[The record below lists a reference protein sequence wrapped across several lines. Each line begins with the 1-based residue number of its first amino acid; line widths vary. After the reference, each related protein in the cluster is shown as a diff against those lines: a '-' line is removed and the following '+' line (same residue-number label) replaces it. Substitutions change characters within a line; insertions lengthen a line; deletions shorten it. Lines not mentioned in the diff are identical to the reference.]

1 MLYAKPL
8 LIIAFAPLGIYPQ
21 DFTTDVRVVNLY
33 ATVRDAQGHTV
44 PNLTKDDFTLE
55 EDGRP
60 QTIRYF
66 SRETALPLTVGLLVD
81 TSVSQR
87 RVLAEERSASLR
99 FLNQVLRSDQ
109 DRAFIIHFDRTVELL
124 QDLTSS
130 REKLGAALAQ
140 LDTPKRQQGGT
151 TLYDSVLLSAEDLTQ
166 KLSGRKALILLTDG
180 VDNGSK
186 VGLSQAIESAQRA
199 DTLVYSILFSDRNA
213 YDGVY
218 AGLNG
223 KNALQRISHET
234 GAAFFEVSAKAPI
247 STIYIQLEDEL
258 RNQYSLGYTSDRT
271 GVAPGY
277 RKIRLSA
284 KRAELLTQTRDGY
297 YASH

>member
-1 MLYAKPL
+1 MSRAKRL
-8 LIIAFAPLGIYPQ
+8 LIIAFAPLAIYPQ

-33 ATVRDAQGHTV
+33 ATVRDAQGHVV

-81 TSVSQR
+81 TSISQR
-87 RVLAEERSASLR
+87 RVLAEERAASFR

-140 LDTPKRQQGGT
+140 LDTPKRQPGKPSWSEGGT
-151 TLYDSVLLSAEDLTQ
+151 ALYDSVLLAAEDLTQ

-186 VGLSQAIESAQRA
+186 VRLSQAIESA
-199 DTLVYSILFSDRNA
+199 
-213 YDGVY
+213 
-218 AGLNG
+218 
-223 KNALQRISHET
+223 
-234 GAAFFEVSAKAPI
+234 
-247 STIYIQLEDEL
+247 
-258 RNQYSLGYTSDRT
+258 
-271 GVAPGY
+271 
-277 RKIRLSA
+277 
-284 KRAELLTQTRDGY
+284 
-297 YASH
+297 